1 MRLPSFITLFSC
13 RIWDYFLIGPNMF
26 ASCASMHLFRL
37 SGEPKI
43 SGFERCARVVCFV
56 ISHPRHQFLT
66 NDPVCA
72 GELPF
77 VPKYNSGVG
86 SACLLTCAT
95 AETRRQGV
103 ATRRVIMYNP
113 CVSSAVNVKQ
123 DYSCREHS
131 AYTRPLALESRTFF
145 WAVRYASQNAI
156 TRCRR
161 H

>member
-1 MRLPSFITLFSC
+1 
-13 RIWDYFLIGPNMF
+13 MF

-56 ISHPRHQFLT
+56 ISHPRHQFLR

-103 ATRRVIMYNP
+103 ATRRGYHVQPM
-113 CVSSAVNVKQ
+113 CVVG
-123 DYSCREHS
+123 CECE
-131 AYTRPLALESRTFF
+131 TRLLMSRTLSVHPTACIGITDIFLSR
-145 WAVRYASQNAI
+145 AVCLSECNYEMSPAL
-156 TRCRR
+156 TRQ
-161 H
+161 